1 MNRKLSVVIPVK
13 DEQENIEP
21 LFEALYKALVNWS
34 YEIILVDDGSTDL
47 SVDNIRKFG
56 NEHTRVVVLNKNY
69 GQTTAIAAGIE
80 EAKGDYVVTLDG
92 DLQNDPSD
100 IPGMVLRLEEEEAD
114 LVAGIRSN
122 RQDGFF
128 LRRLPS
134 HIANA
139 FIRKITGVYL
149 HDYGCTLKVFKKEIA
164 KNLGLY
170 GELHRFIPVLAK
182 LQGAKLIEMPV
193 QHHPRIFGSS
203 KYGLSRTFKV
213 MSDLLLM
220 VFFQKY
226 LQKPM
231 HLFGIAGIVTFL
243 LGAGINLYLLVLKLL
258 GEDIWGRPILI
269 LGITLLLGGIQLIT
283 IGIVAE
289 LIVRTY
295 FESQNKRTYRIRS
308 TYTGSRKAIEARQE

>member
-1 MNRKLSVVIPVK
+1 MKPTIKLSVVIPVMN
-13 DEQENIEP
+13 EQDNIEP
-21 LFEALYKALVNWS
+21 LFAGLYDTLADWE
-34 YEIILVDDGSTDL
+34 YEVIVVDDGSTDL
-47 SVDNIRKFG
+47 TVDKIKEYA
-56 NEHTRVVVLNKNY
+56 NERTRAVVLNKNY

-80 EAKGDYVVTLDG
+80 EVAGDYVVTLDG
-92 DLQNDPSD
+92 DLQNDPAD
-100 IPGMVLRLEEEEAD
+100 IPAMVSKLEAEEAD
-114 LVAGIRSN
+114 LVAGVRIKRN
-122 RQDGFF
+122 DGFF
-128 LRRLPS
+128 LRRVPS
-134 HIANA
+134 SIANA
-139 FIRKITGVYL
+139 IIRKFTGVYL
-149 HDYGCTLKVFKKEIA
+149 HDYGCTLKIFKLDVA

-193 QHHPRIFGSS
+193 LHHPRRFGSS
-203 KYGLSRTFKV
+203 KYGLGRTFKV

-243 LGAGINLYLLVLKLL
+243 IGLGINLYLFVLKLL
-258 GEDIWGRPILI
+258 GQDIWGRPILI
-269 LGITLLLGGIQLIT
+269 LGVTLLLGGIQLVT

-295 FESQNKRTYRIRS
+295 FESQNKKPYRIKE
-308 TYTGSRKAIEARQE
+308 TYQGKRN